1 MLPHK
6 GNNFFYLLFGLLI
19 LLLLAPIAAGRFDD
33 TVAIAFTATLLVSV
47 WSLARTRWAYYAG
60 LTLAAVSVG
69 ISVIEYGTA
78 YPTLI
83 VFSSGVTFAF
93 CMLTMTIALRDV
105 VMRDRG
111 VDANR
116 LAGAVSVYLLMGL
129 NWAIVFKFLTLVD
142 PGAFTGLEG
151 SSDQTF
157 LHLLYY
163 SFVTL
168 TTLGYGD
175 ISPVSPVARALAYLE
190 AVSGVMYV
198 AILVASLVGSF
209 GSGSDRTSES

>member
-1 MLPHK
+1 MLPHS
-6 GNNFFYLLFGLLI
+6 GNNFYFLLFGLLT
-19 LLLLAPIAAGRFDD
+19 LLLLAPIAAGQFEN
-33 TVAIAFTATLLVSV
+33 TVALAFTVTLVISV

-60 LTLAAVSVG
+60 WILAVASLM
-69 ISVIEYGTA
+69 ISAIEYGTA
-78 YPTLI
+78 IPTLI
-83 VFSSGVTFAF
+83 VLSSGVTFAF
-93 CMLTMTIALRDV
+93 CMLTMIIALRQV
-105 VMRDRG
+105 VLER
-111 VDANR
+111 VVNTNR

-129 NWAIVFKFLTLVD
+129 NWAIVFQFLALAN

-151 SSDQTF
+151 SSDRSF
-157 LHLLYY
+157 LNLLYY

-175 ISPVSPVARALAYLE
+175 IAPLSPVARALAYLE

-209 GSGSDRTSES
+209 SAGPSQKES

>member
-1 MLPHK
+1 MLPRS
-6 GNNFFYLLFGLLI
+6 GNNFFFLLIGLLC
-19 LLLLAPIAAGRFDD
+19 LLLLAPIASGRFSNI
-33 TVAIAFTATLLVSV
+33 VALAFTATLVVSV

-60 LTLAAVSVG
+60 WVLAGASVL
-69 ISVIEYGTA
+69 ISAIEYGTEF
-78 YPTLI
+78 PTLLI
-83 VFSSGVTFAF
+83 VSTGVTFAF
-93 CMLTMTIALRDV
+93 CMLTMIIALREV
-105 VMRDRG
+105 VFARG

-129 NWAIVFKFLTLVD
+129 NWAIVFSFLALAD
-142 PGAFTGLEG
+142 PGAFSGLQI
-151 SSDQTF
+151 SSERSF

-190 AVSGVMYV
+190 AISGVMYV

-209 GSGSDRTSES
+209 SAGLIRKD

>member
-1 MLPHK
+1 MLPHT
-6 GNNFFYLLFGLLI
+6 GNNFFFLLFGLLI
-19 LLLLAPIAAGRFDD
+19 LLLIAPIAVGRFDNI
-33 TVAIAFTATLLVSV
+33 VAITFTATLLVSV

-60 LTLAAVSVG
+60 WILAAVSVG
-69 ISVIEYGTA
+69 ISVIEYGTR

-93 CMLTMTIALRDV
+93 CMLTMVIALREV
-105 VMRDRG
+105 VLERG

-129 NWAIVFKFLTLVD
+129 NWAIAFRFLTLAD
-142 PGAFTGLEG
+142 PGAFTGLVG
-151 SSDQTF
+151 SSDQSF

-175 ISPVSPVARALAYLE
+175 ISPVSPVARALSYLE

-198 AILVASLVGSF
+198 ATLVASLVGSF
-209 GSGSDRTSES
+209 GSRPDRKSES